1 MKLSKNHPKNDILK
15 TSKSQ
20 RYSDYSG
27 FVKSRVGS
35 RMLTLVGTT
44 AHFSPFWE
52 KIGNW
57 GSILAPLEI
66 RRGTLNLTFSVRWS
80 FKVVKFW
87 YKSCSQMHKVDFIV
101 DFMDFGPCRK
111 IVVFSIALRAV
122 KKSQK
127 SSRGA
132 KKGRQGDFAY
142 SMMWSF
148 WARGVPIQ

>member
-1 MKLSKNHPKNDILK
+1 VTRFLPKNGGLNGWAITGVLLKTSGKNFIKKCTTENKKNRKLSKNHQKNDVLK

-80 FKVVKFW
+80 FKVVKF
-87 YKSCSQMHKVDFIV
+87 
-101 DFMDFGPCRK
+101 
-111 IVVFSIALRAV
+111 
-122 KKSQK
+122 
-127 SSRGA
+127 
-132 KKGRQGDFAY
+132 
-142 SMMWSF
+142 
-148 WARGVPIQ
+148 